1 MNEQTKAVIDLTE
14 NAVYR
19 VVDGK
24 IEKIDTPGVGYGKQ
38 IITWQNGKPTHYEV
52 SYTKK

>member
-1 MNEQTKAVIDLTE
+1 MDKQKIAEISLTE

-19 VVDGK
+19 VIDGK
-24 IEKIDTPGVGYGKQ
+24 LEKIDTPGVGYGKQ
-38 IITWQNGKPTHYEV
+38 VITWQDGKPVLYEV